1 MQKTEKDRKR
11 PNFIQ
16 KKYKTRQNAT
26 RKNTE
31 RDKTRQN
38 ATNLFLEKFGRKK
51 KRIEQSINK
60 QNKIEKNIKRIFYG
74 KSTEIE

>member
-16 KKYKTRQNAT
+16 KKYR
-26 RKNTE
+26 
-31 RDKTRQN
+31 TRQN

>member
-11 PNFIQ
+11 QNFIQ
-16 KKYKTRQNAT
+16 KKYKMRQNAT

-51 KRIEQSINK
+51 KRIDK
-60 QNKIEKNIKRIFYG
+60 GKR
-74 KSTEIE
+74 KE

>member
-16 KKYKTRQNAT
+16 KKYRTRQNAT
-26 RKNTE
+26 IKNTE

-51 KRIEQSINK
+51 KRIDKGKRKE
-60 QNKIEKNIKRIFYG
+60 QNKV
-74 KSTEIE
+74 